1 LGGGFAGLYAATYLD
16 KTLARRADD
25 GVGLGV
31 VSFEPRSKNAT
42 KITFKLRSIF
52 DPSISG
58 QSADEYLLDFKRLV
72 ESQTPH

>member
-42 KITFKLRSIF
+42 RITLKLRSIF

>member
-1 LGGGFAGLYAATYLD
+1 
-16 KTLARRADD
+16 
-25 GVGLGV
+25 LGV

>member
-1 LGGGFAGLYAATYLD
+1 LD

-31 VSFEPRSKNAT
+31 VSFEPRSKNNAT

>member
-1 LGGGFAGLYAATYLD
+1 MHYVFGQ
-16 KTLARRADD
+16 TLARRADD

>member
-31 VSFEPRSKNAT
+31 VSFKPQSKNAT